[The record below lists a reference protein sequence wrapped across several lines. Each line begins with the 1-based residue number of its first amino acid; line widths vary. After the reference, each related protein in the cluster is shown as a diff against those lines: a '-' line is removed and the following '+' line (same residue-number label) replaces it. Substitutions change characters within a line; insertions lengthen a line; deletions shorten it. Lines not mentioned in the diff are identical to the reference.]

1 MNRRLFLSTLFP
13 KRKRLAKMRYK
24 RTKLT
29 KKDMELIENMKR
41 KRDAIINSMRVESD
55 CVEGTI
61 PMVQLNLTDE
71 EVKRLKGVWDKQYK
85 TAPKDIADQLDKD
98 TMDCGRYIWK
108 YKEDKVNKEYWMVG
122 KLIKYYKEG
131 SRWEWYGLYDSEE
144 KAVARCRTKDY
155 FVGPVILNEEIPDE
169 PREWPGG
176 YYPLAGM
183 KEKSMETIP
192 ADAEAIHKEDGTT
205 KAWTEKGTVTL
216 MNGVSDDGE

>member
-13 KRKRLAKMRYK
+13 KRKRLDKMRYK

-29 KKDMELIENMKR
+29 KKDIKYTSGGIVKLIKE
-41 KRDAIINSMRVESD
+41 DPGAPISISVIESRGVTGCPPVND
-55 CVEGTI
+55 CKS
-61 PMVQLNLTDE
+61 LLKE
-71 EVKRLKGVWDKQYK
+71 EV
-85 TAPKDIADQLDKD
+85 AKDMRNQLDKD